1 MTLTMYKY
9 QFLSCFLFST
19 QKVESLNM
27 LNAAKHVTKAANM
40 EMAKIYQNFSA
51 SCISKSGELF
61 GKSEICIPIE
71 YLYGIGYAP
80 TPEDGCKNEIE
91 IEMTNI
97 QIIEIDDKL
106 RQMSLIMHL
115 NVEWADNRVRL
126 VRPYTPIILNNHD
139 KKRIWSPEFII
150 ATNLVAQIKNGLEE
164 DATLYGFQKDLDY
177 KTNKLITGGFSHS
190 DFRATVFCEMNFGHF
205 PFDIQICEFKV
216 CTYVLFIC
224 KYLLLHTLSL
234 IYYLVRN
241 RLHRFI
247 HGVLITSSLSFMLHI
262 APINI
267 LTCSGIKDSSNFVL
281 DKIAILR
288 DGIT

>member
-9 QFLSCFLFST
+9 QFLSCLLFST

-216 CTYVLFIC
+216 CTYVLFTC

-234 IYYLVRN
+234 IYHLVRN

-262 APINI
+262 A
-267 LTCSGIKDSSNFVL
+267 
-281 DKIAILR
+281 A
-288 DGIT
+288 

>member
-27 LNAAKHVTKAANM
+27 LNAAKHVAKAANM

-80 TPEDGCKNEIE
+80 TPEDGCENEIE

-164 DATLYGFQKDLDY
+164 DATLYGFQKDLDH

-224 KYLLLHTLSL
+224 KY
-234 IYYLVRN
+234 YNYLVKD
-241 RLHRFI
+241 RLHRLI
-247 HGVLITSSLSFMLHI
+247 HGVLITHELNFIVIIHVSNI
-262 APINI
+262 A
-267 LTCSGIKDSSNFVL
+267 
-281 DKIAILR
+281 A
-288 DGIT
+288 